1 MTNLL
6 EYDPDWKQKFW
17 KNNPNW
23 TIGEFTEMTALMAAA
38 KKRSDDAIAAS
49 QVEGGADQ
57 DKNWAQE
64 AHDAMYPG
72 HQQAA
77 NAAGFRFLGATRLNP
92 DYVEGQDKIRQAM
105 GFYPDEKY
113 YSGDWKGTFG
123 DMTPEEINATIEQQ
137 VLGINTS
144 GLDNS
149 GSTVD
154 ISGILGDIFKE
165 DEENVV

>member
-23 TIGEFTEMTALMAAA
+23 TIGEFMDMTAQMKAA

-49 QVEGGADQ
+49 QVEGDVNP

-72 HQQAA
+72 HRQAA

-92 DYVEGQDKIRQAM
+92 DYVERQDKIRQAM

-113 YSGDWKGTFG
+113 YSGDWKDTFG
-123 DMTPEEINATIEQQ
+123 NMTPEEINATIEQQ
-137 VLGINTS
+137 VLGIDTS
-144 GLDNS
+144 GIDNS